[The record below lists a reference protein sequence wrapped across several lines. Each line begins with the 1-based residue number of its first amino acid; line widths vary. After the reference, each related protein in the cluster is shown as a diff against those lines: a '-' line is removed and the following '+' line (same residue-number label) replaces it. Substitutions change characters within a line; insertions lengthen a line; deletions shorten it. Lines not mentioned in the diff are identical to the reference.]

1 MKSFA
6 TFYPQARRAPARM
19 ACSFDTCTIRMTVD
33 AASITTLRQ
42 LAMRVC
48 GEAFEFMRIAIC
60 AGGTRI
66 QVWLCVRL
74 PFATVLSETIM
85 RQLPG
90 AQFRTNPEQPGA
102 VA

>member
-60 AGGTRI
+60 ADGTRI

-74 PFATVLSETIM
+74 TFATVLSETIV
-85 RQLPG
+85 RQLHG
-90 AQFRTNPEQPGA
+90 AELGKPQEQPGA
-102 VA
+102 AA